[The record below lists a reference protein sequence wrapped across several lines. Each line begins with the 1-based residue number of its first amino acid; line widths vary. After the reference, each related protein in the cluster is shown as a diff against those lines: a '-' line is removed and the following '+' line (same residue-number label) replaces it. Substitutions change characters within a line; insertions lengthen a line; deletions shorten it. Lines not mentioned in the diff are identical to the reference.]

1 MSNNE
6 NFAKWLKEN
15 SGLLNMSAVCKLAGI
30 DRSNFNK
37 YMDSLKIPDKYI
49 PKLKEAIKSLEY
61 KEKLDKS
68 FKSAVLPELKVIND
82 LTKPNVV
89 VDAET
94 PPKTNYVIQN
104 NPELAKLEAELAAIP
119 DKTKG
124 LGKKLAETMQKK
136 IKELEKQQ

>member
-1 MSNNE
+1 M
-6 NFAKWLKEN
+6 K
-15 SGLLNMSAVCKLAGI
+15 
-30 DRSNFNK
+30 NK
-37 YMDSLKIPDKYI
+37 FSIQ
-49 PKLKEAIKSLEY
+49 
-61 KEKLDKS
+61 
-68 FKSAVLPELKVIND
+68 D